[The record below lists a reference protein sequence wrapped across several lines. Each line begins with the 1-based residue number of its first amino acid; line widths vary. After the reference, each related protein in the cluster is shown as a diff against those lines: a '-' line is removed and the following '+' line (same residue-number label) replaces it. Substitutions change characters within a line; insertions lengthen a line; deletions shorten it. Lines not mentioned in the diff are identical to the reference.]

1 MASFQ
6 LSGIPHEP
14 YADLFDLSDDDLAK
28 HHAKRMIADADFGFP
43 CRISLRDARIGD
55 ELLLLPYRHLSGNS
69 PYRAAGPV
77 FVSRHAVRQILP
89 PGDVPPSVSRRLISL
104 RAYDADD
111 RMLSGQ
117 VSEGDRVA
125 EALTALFD
133 ATQTA
138 YVHLHNAG
146 RGCFSCVARRV

>member
-1 MASFQ
+1 SASAVFRGRKNPRWPETRPSVSCPDPARIARPEQRRCWPSITEPAMASFQ

-89 PGDVPPSVSRRLISL
+89 PGD
-104 RAYDADD
+104 
-111 RMLSGQ
+111 
-117 VSEGDRVA
+117 
-125 EALTALFD
+125 
-133 ATQTA
+133 
-138 YVHLHNAG
+138 
-146 RGCFSCVARRV
+146 